1 LTRISARFRNGRIDA
16 VFTGRETPAMSM
28 QRRDFFS
35 TVGATIAATGLGR
48 AALAD
53 TFPSK
58 QIRWVI
64 PFAPGGNYDVTSRIV
79 AEPMGVKLGQS
90 VLIDN
95 RPGAG
100 GVVGLENAV
109 AAPADGYTLVM
120 ASFTVGYVAPIFAGK
135 QQMLQVLAPVSILT
149 TAPTLIV
156 TRADSRFK
164 NIASL
169 LTEVKAKPGT
179 VTMGHSGNGTT
190 NHVAILRLQLNQD
203 LKFNI
208 VPYRGSGPG
217 INDLLAGTIDC
228 FADQLTSSMP
238 HIKSGK
244 LRPLVNFGLEKIPD
258 LPNVPTLKEAGC
270 IPFEGGTTAGVF
282 VRKETPADVIARLNE
297 GVVAGL
303 KDPSANQRLRDL
315 GAVVRPSTPAEFTAA
330 LKADE
335 ANVAEL
341 IQKGLLKPE

>member
-1 LTRISARFRNGRIDA
+1 MTMRRRSVLGGGAAVIGSAGLA
-16 VFTGRETPAMSM
+16 LPA
-28 QRRDFFS
+28 R
-35 TVGATIAATGLGR
+35 
-48 AALAD
+48 AD

-64 PFAPGGNYDVTSRIV
+64 PFAPGGNYDVTSRLV
-79 AEPMGVKLGQS
+79 AEPMGRDLGQT

-109 AAPADGYTLVM
+109 SAPADGYTIVM
-120 ASFTVGYVAPIFAGK
+120 ASFTVAYVAPIFAGK

-164 NIASL
+164 DVKSL
-169 LTEVKAKPGT
+169 LAEAKAKPGT

-190 NHVAILRLQLNQD
+190 NHVGILRLELNEKI
-203 LKFNI
+203 KFNV

-217 INDLLAGTIDC
+217 INDLLAGTIEC

-244 LRPLVNFGLEKIPD
+244 LRGLVNFGLDHIPD
-258 LPNVPTLKEAGC
+258 LPDVPTLKEAGC

-282 VRKETPADVIARLNE
+282 VRKETPQPLVDRLNE
-297 GVVAGL
+297 AVVFGL
-303 KDPSANQRLRDL
+303 KDEATAKRLREL
-315 GAVVRPSTPAEFTAA
+315 GAIVRPSTPAQFTAA
-330 LKADE
+330 LEADE

-341 IQKGLLKPE
+341 LKKGLLKPE

>member
-1 LTRISARFRNGRIDA
+1 MTIGRRGLLA
-16 VFTGRETPAMSM
+16 G
-28 QRRDFFS
+28 
-35 TVGATIAATGLGR
+35 GAALLAAP
-48 AALAD
+48 ALAD

-64 PFAPGGNYDVTSRIV
+64 PFAPGGNYDVTSRLV
-79 AEPMGVKLGQS
+79 AEPMGRDLGQT

-95 RPGAG
+95 KPGAG

-109 AAPADGYTLVM
+109 QAPADGYTIVM
-120 ASFTVGYVAPIFAGK
+120 ASFTVAYVAPIFAGK
-135 QQMLQVLAPVSILT
+135 QQMLQMLAPVSILT

-156 TRADSRFK
+156 TRADGRFK
-164 NIASL
+164 DIKSL
-169 LTEVKAKPGT
+169 LAEAKAKPGT

-190 NHVAILRLQLNQD
+190 NHVAILRLQLNEKI
-203 LKFNI
+203 KFNI

-238 HIKSGK
+238 HIQSGK
-244 LRPLVNFGLEKIPD
+244 LKGLVNFGLDHIPD
-258 LPNVPTLKEAGC
+258 LPDVPTLKEAGC

-282 VRKETPADVIARLNE
+282 VRKETPQPLVERLNKA
-297 GVVAGL
+297 VVFGL
-303 KDPSANQRLRDL
+303 RDEATAKRLREL
-315 GAVVRPSTPAEFTAA
+315 GAIVRPSTPEQFTEA

-341 IQKGLLKPE
+341 INKGLLKPE

>member
-1 LTRISARFRNGRIDA
+1 MGIGRRKLLA
-16 VFTGRETPAMSM
+16 
-28 QRRDFFS
+28 
-35 TVGATIAATGLGR
+35 VGA
-48 AALAD
+48 AALALPARAD

-64 PFAPGGNYDVTSRIV
+64 PFAPGGNYDVTSRLV
-79 AEPMGVKLGQS
+79 AEPMGRTLGQS

-100 GVVGLENAV
+100 GVVGLEAAV
-109 AAPADGYTLVM
+109 NAPADGYTIVM

-135 QQMLQVLAPVSILT
+135 QQMLQLLAPVSILT

-156 TRADSRFK
+156 TRSDSRFPDIK
-164 NIASL
+164 TL
-169 LTEVKAKPGT
+169 LAEAGAKPGT
-179 VTMGHSGNGTT
+179 VTIGHSGNGTT
-190 NHVAILRLQLNQD
+190 NHVAILRLQLNEK

-217 INDLLAGTIDC
+217 INDLLAGNIDC

-238 HIKSGK
+238 HIQSGK
-244 LRPLVNFGLEKIPD
+244 LRPLMNFGLQGIPD
-258 LPNVPTLKEAGC
+258 LPNVPTLKDAGC
-270 IPFEGGTTAGVF
+270 TPFEGGTTAGVF
-282 VRKETPADVIARLNE
+282 VRAETPKPIVERLNQ

-303 KDPSANQRLRDL
+303 KDEVVSKRLREL
-315 GAVVRPSTPAEFTAA
+315 GAIVRPSTPEQFTEA

-335 ANVAEL
+335 ANVGEL
-341 IQKGLLKPE
+341 LKEGLLKPE

>member
-1 LTRISARFRNGRIDA
+1 MTMMLRRGVLAGAVGLAAGPAR
-16 VFTGRETPAMSM
+16 S
-28 QRRDFFS
+28 
-35 TVGATIAATGLGR
+35 
-48 AALAD
+48 D

-64 PFAPGGNYDVTSRIV
+64 PFAPGGNYDVTSRLV
-79 AEPMGVKLGQS
+79 ADPMGKLLGQT

-100 GVVGLENAV
+100 GVVGLEAAV
-109 AAPADGYTLVM
+109 NAPADGYTIVM
-120 ASFTVGYVAPIFAGK
+120 ASFTVAYVAPIFAGK
-135 QQMLQVLAPVSILT
+135 QQMLQMLAPVSILT
-149 TAPTLIV
+149 TAPTLVV

-164 NIASL
+164 DVASL
-169 LTEVKAKPGT
+169 LAEAKAKPGS

-190 NHVAILRLQLNQD
+190 NHVAILRLELNQQI
-203 LKFNI
+203 KFNVI
-208 VPYRGSGPG
+208 PYKGSGPG
-217 INDLLAGTIDC
+217 INDLLAGNIDC

-238 HIKSGK
+238 HIKTGK
-244 LRPLVNFGLEKIPD
+244 LRPLVNFGLSRIPD

-270 IPFEGGTTAGVF
+270 TPFEGGTTAGVF
-282 VRKETPADVIARLNE
+282 VRAGTPEPLIARLNE

-303 KDPSANQRLRDL
+303 KDPTVDQRLREL
-315 GAVVRPSTPAEFTAA
+315 GAVVRPSTPAQFTEA

-341 IQKGLLKPE
+341 IQKGLLKPEG

>member
-1 LTRISARFRNGRIDA
+1 MGIGRRKLLA
-16 VFTGRETPAMSM
+16 
-28 QRRDFFS
+28 
-35 TVGATIAATGLGR
+35 VGA
-48 AALAD
+48 AALALPARAD

-64 PFAPGGNYDVTSRIV
+64 PFAPGGNYDVTSRLV
-79 AEPMGVKLGQS
+79 AEPMGRTLGQS

-100 GVVGLENAV
+100 GVVGLEAAV
-109 AAPADGYTLVM
+109 NAPADGYTIVM

-135 QQMLQVLAPVSILT
+135 QQMLQLLAPVSILT

-156 TRADSRFK
+156 TRSDSRFPDIK
-164 NIASL
+164 TL
-169 LTEVKAKPGT
+169 LAEAGARPGT
-179 VTMGHSGNGTT
+179 VTIGHPGNGTT
-190 NHVAILRLQLNQD
+190 NHVAILRLQLNEK

-217 INDLLAGTIDC
+217 INDLLAGNIDC

-238 HIKSGK
+238 HIQSGK
-244 LRPLVNFGLEKIPD
+244 LRPLMNFGLQGIPD
-258 LPNVPTLKEAGC
+258 LPNVPTLKDAGC
-270 IPFEGGTTAGVF
+270 TPFEGGTTAGVF
-282 VRKETPADVIARLNE
+282 VRAETPKPIVERLNQ

-303 KDPSANQRLRDL
+303 KDELVSKRLREL
-315 GAVVRPSTPAEFTAA
+315 GAIVRPSTPEQFTAA

-341 IQKGLLKPE
+341 LKEGLLKPE

>member
-1 LTRISARFRNGRIDA
+1 MMTIGRRGLLAGSAA
-16 VFTGRETPAMSM
+16 L
-28 QRRDFFS
+28 
-35 TVGATIAATGLGR
+35 LGSP
-48 AALAD
+48 ALAD

-58 QIRWVI
+58 QLRWVI
-64 PFAPGGNYDVTSRIV
+64 PFAPGGNYDVTSRLV
-79 AEPMGVKLGQS
+79 ADPMGRDLGQT

-100 GVVGLENAV
+100 GVVGLEAAV
-109 AAPADGYTLVM
+109 QAPADGYTIVM
-120 ASFTVGYVAPIFAGK
+120 ASFTVAYVAPIFAGK

-164 NIASL
+164 DIKSL
-169 LTEVKAKPGT
+169 LAEAKAKPGT

-190 NHVAILRLQLNQD
+190 NHVAILRLQLNEKI
-203 LKFNI
+203 KFNI

-238 HIKSGK
+238 HIQSGK
-244 LRPLVNFGLEKIPD
+244 LRGLVNFGLDHIPD
-258 LPNVPTLKEAGC
+258 LPDVPTLKDAGC

-282 VRKETPADVIARLNE
+282 VRKETPQPLVDRLNKA
-297 GVVAGL
+297 VVFGL
-303 KDPSANQRLRDL
+303 KDEATAKRLREL
-315 GAVVRPSTPAEFTAA
+315 GAIVRPSTPDQFTAA

-341 IQKGLLKPE
+341 LKEGLLKPE

>member
-1 LTRISARFRNGRIDA
+1 MGIGRRKLLA
-16 VFTGRETPAMSM
+16 
-28 QRRDFFS
+28 
-35 TVGATIAATGLGR
+35 VGA
-48 AALAD
+48 AALALPARAD

-64 PFAPGGNYDVTSRIV
+64 PFAPGGNYDVTSRLV
-79 AEPMGVKLGQS
+79 AEPMGRTLGQS

-100 GVVGLENAV
+100 GVVGLEAAV
-109 AAPADGYTLVM
+109 NAPADGYTIVM

-135 QQMLQVLAPVSILT
+135 QQMLQLLAPVSILT

-156 TRADSRFK
+156 TRSDSRFPDIK
-164 NIASL
+164 TL
-169 LTEVKAKPGT
+169 LAEAGAKPGT
-179 VTMGHSGNGTT
+179 VTIGHSGNGTT
-190 NHVAILRLQLNQD
+190 NHVAILRLQLNEK

-217 INDLLAGTIDC
+217 INDLLAGNIDC

-238 HIKSGK
+238 HIQSGK
-244 LRPLVNFGLEKIPD
+244 LRPLMNFGLQGIPD

-270 IPFEGGTTAGVF
+270 TPFEGGTTAGVF
-282 VRKETPADVIARLNE
+282 VRAETPKPIVERLNQ

-303 KDPSANQRLRDL
+303 KDEVVSKRLREL
-315 GAVVRPSTPAEFTAA
+315 GAIVRPSTPEQFTEA

-335 ANVAEL
+335 ANVGEL
-341 IQKGLLKPE
+341 LKVGALKPE

>member
-1 LTRISARFRNGRIDA
+1 MTIGR
-16 VFTGRETPAMSM
+16 R
-28 QRRDFFS
+28 
-35 TVGATIAATGLGR
+35 GLLAGG
-48 AALAD
+48 AALLAAPAFAD

-64 PFAPGGNYDVTSRIV
+64 PFAPGGNYDVTSRLV
-79 AEPMGVKLGQS
+79 ADPMGRDLGQT

-100 GVVGLENAV
+100 GVVGLEAAV
-109 AAPADGYTLVM
+109 QAPADGYTIVM
-120 ASFTVGYVAPIFAGK
+120 ASFTVAYVAPIFAGK
-135 QQMLQVLAPVSILT
+135 QQMLQVLSPISILT

-164 NIASL
+164 DIKSL
-169 LTEVKAKPGT
+169 LAEAKAKPGT

-190 NHVAILRLQLNQD
+190 NHVAILRLQLNEKI
-203 LKFNI
+203 KFNI
-208 VPYRGSGPG
+208 VPYRGSGPC

-238 HIKSGK
+238 HIQSGK
-244 LRPLVNFGLEKIPD
+244 LRGLVNFGLDHIPD
-258 LPNVPTLKEAGC
+258 LPDVPTLKEAGC

-282 VRKETPADVIARLNE
+282 VRKETPQPLVDRLNKA
-297 GVVAGL
+297 VVYGL
-303 KDPSANQRLRDL
+303 KDEATAKRLREL
-315 GAVVRPSTPAEFTAA
+315 GAIVRPSTPAQFTEA

-341 IQKGLLKPE
+341 IDKGLLKPE

>member
-1 LTRISARFRNGRIDA
+1 MMTIGRRGLLTGGAAMLGAPAFGPAFADA
-16 VFTGRETPAMSM
+16 
-28 QRRDFFS
+28 
-35 TVGATIAATGLGR
+35 
-48 AALAD
+48 
-53 TFPSK
+53 FPSK

-64 PFAPGGNYDVTSRIV
+64 PFAPGGNYDVTSRLV
-79 AEPMGVKLGQS
+79 ADPMGRDLGQT

-95 RPGAG
+95 KPGAG

-109 AAPADGYTLVM
+109 QAPADGYTIVM
-120 ASFTVGYVAPIFAGK
+120 ASFTVAYVAPIFAGK

-164 NIASL
+164 GIKSL
-169 LTEVKAKPGT
+169 LAEAKAKPGT

-190 NHVAILRLQLNQD
+190 NHVAVLRLQLNEKI
-203 LKFNI
+203 KFNI

-238 HIKSGK
+238 HIQSGK
-244 LRPLVNFGLEKIPD
+244 LRGLVNFGLDHIPD
-258 LPNVPTLKEAGC
+258 LPQVPTLKEAGC

-282 VRKETPADVIARLNE
+282 VRKETPQPLVERLNKA
-297 GVVAGL
+297 VVYGL
-303 KDPSANQRLRDL
+303 KDETTAKRLREL
-315 GAVVRPSTPAEFTAA
+315 GAIVRPSTPEQFTEA

-341 IQKGLLKPE
+341 IDKGLLKPE

>member
-1 LTRISARFRNGRIDA
+1 MRI
-16 VFTGRETPAMSM
+16 
-28 QRRDFFS
+28 QRRELIAG
-35 TVGATIAATGLGR
+35 GAAAGL
-48 AALAD
+48 ALGGVRPLRAD

-79 AEPMGVKLGQS
+79 AEPMGKQLGQS

-100 GVVGLENAV
+100 GVVGLDAAV
-109 AAPADGYTLVM
+109 AAPADGYTIVM

-135 QQMLQVLAPVSILT
+135 QQMLQLLSPVSILT

-156 TRADSRFK
+156 VRADGRFK
-164 NIASL
+164 DVAGL
-169 LTEVKAKPGT
+169 LAEVKAKPGT
-179 VTMGHSGNGTT
+179 VTIGHSGNGTT
-190 NHVAILRLQLNQD
+190 NHVSILRLQLNEN

-208 VPYRGSGPG
+208 VPYKGSGPG
-217 INDLLAGTIDC
+217 INDLLSGTIDC

-244 LRPLVNFGLEKIPD
+244 LKALVNFGLERVPD
-258 LPNVPTLKEAGC
+258 LPDVPTLKEAGC
-270 IPFEGGTTAGVF
+270 APFEGGTTAGVF
-282 VRKETPADVIARLNE
+282 VRKETPAPIVARLNE
-297 GVVAGL
+297 AVVAGL
-303 KDPSANQRLRDL
+303 KDPTANQRLREL
-315 GAVVRPSTPAEFTAA
+315 GAWVRPSTPVEFTAA

-335 ANVAEL
+335 ASVAEL

>member
-1 LTRISARFRNGRIDA
+1 MTIGR
-16 VFTGRETPAMSM
+16 R
-28 QRRDFFS
+28 
-35 TVGATIAATGLGR
+35 GLLAGG
-48 AALAD
+48 AALLGAPAFAD

-64 PFAPGGNYDVTSRIV
+64 PFAPGGNYDVTSRLV
-79 AEPMGVKLGQS
+79 ADPMGRDLGQT

-95 RPGAG
+95 KPGAG
-100 GVVGLENAV
+100 GVVGLEAAV
-109 AAPADGYTLVM
+109 QAPADGYTIVM
-120 ASFTVGYVAPIFAGK
+120 ASFTVAYVAPIFAGK

-164 NIASL
+164 DIKSL
-169 LTEVKAKPGT
+169 LAEAKAKPGT

-190 NHVAILRLQLNQD
+190 NHVAILRLQLNEKI
-203 LKFNI
+203 KFNI

-238 HIKSGK
+238 HIQSGK
-244 LRPLVNFGLEKIPD
+244 LRGLVNFGLDHIPD
-258 LPNVPTLKEAGC
+258 LPDVPTLKEAGC

-282 VRKETPADVIARLNE
+282 VRKETPQPLVDRLNKA
-297 GVVAGL
+297 VVFGL
-303 KDPSANQRLRDL
+303 KDDATAKRLREL
-315 GAVVRPSTPAEFTAA
+315 GAIVRPSTPAQFTEA

-341 IQKGLLKPE
+341 INKGLLKPE